1 VQKVKTSESAVWNF
15 FFFSEF
21 IETLIQRLNLGRF
34 IKKMYQ
40 QKKMDIT
47 RKKYSKHPSKKK
59 KKDFYLSDHMQ
70 NMWLLFAEK
79 WWG

>member
-1 VQKVKTSESAVWNF
+1 VQKLKTSESAVWNF
-15 FFFSEF
+15 YFFSEF
-21 IETLIQRLNLGRF
+21 IEALIQRLNLGRF

-40 QKKMDIT
+40 RGKMDIM
-47 RKKYSKHPSKKK
+47 RKNYSKHPLK